1 VSVEVDPATDEGPF
15 RQANRIVFDTQTTGF
30 EHGME
35 QTVLSG
41 PGLQLLNPSNRD
53 AYQCRMSDAMGPVS
67 ELYQVNARWRPAD
80 LRRLAT
86 DTEQKELR
94 TWFLESGRS
103 YQVAE
108 GIPVPVLHPL
118 ASLPQPFGMA
128 LTKLAEL
135 GKEAGLFYPADIVV
149 LLDGYSWLLPAGAD
163 ALVRM
168 RLLTPDTFERLAAA
182 VPEGKRVAMAE
193 ADCIL
198 SITTVPWRLEVSH
211 GPRGYRN
218 AMLETGLLMAQT
230 MQILMQV
237 KAGPTVAVDFVDTV
251 VDGLLDQDG
260 VERFTSALIAVSFSA
275 QQKGPARS

>member
-1 VSVEVDPATDEGPF
+1 MSVEVDPATDEGPF